1 MNLKE
6 HMELFKSKD
15 EALWQ
20 KNKWIYDVIGGVF
33 LDGERQVGN
42 KITFASFPRS
52 GNTFLRKYLTL
63 LTGVPTGSDN
73 TLHTDTSMQC
83 SSFKGEDL
91 IDDTCWVT
99 KTHSPWWMIGSPRFS
114 ANKVLVIVRNPTESN
129 LSWLHLCSTG
139 AHSAKVPCDVTQE
152 YPNFWKWWT
161 NDQMTLMLQ
170 WYKQYLD
177 DAERKTCPILFVRFE
192 DMVADPEPQLEKI
205 MKFMLNT
212 NDLEGSNAER
222 RIKEVI
228 SMGAKATETYQ
239 LKDTTRKFNN
249 NAKLYSEDQM
259 AWIKD
264 SFKEWLHYFGYA
276 KVP

>member
-1 MNLKE
+1 
-6 HMELFKSKD
+6 MELFKSKD

-99 KTHSPWWMIGSPRFS
+99 KTHSPWWM
-114 ANKVLVIVRNPTESN
+114 
-129 LSWLHLCSTG
+129 
-139 AHSAKVPCDVTQE
+139 
-152 YPNFWKWWT
+152 
-161 NDQMTLMLQ
+161 
-170 WYKQYLD
+170 
-177 DAERKTCPILFVRFE
+177 
-192 DMVADPEPQLEKI
+192 
-205 MKFMLNT
+205 
-212 NDLEGSNAER
+212 
-222 RIKEVI
+222 
-228 SMGAKATETYQ
+228 
-239 LKDTTRKFNN
+239 
-249 NAKLYSEDQM
+249 
-259 AWIKD
+259 
-264 SFKEWLHYFGYA
+264 
-276 KVP
+276 